1 MKLSQKCICRNGIN
15 FSECKKTCKNLH
27 LVVSED
33 HLEHSWISQLHFWRC
48 GIVGMIATMLLN
60 TSYNNEIILLFQ
72 TRFYSI
78 VCLEMV
84 TWSCFISLHHSCSG
98 CAAGAPTRL
107 TVGADPCNLN
117 YSRTDFCPFPFQYSS
132 KNLIQKDCSVEQTCR
147 TPPSPLEISHIP
159 RDSILRLN

>member
-1 MKLSQKCICRNGIN
+1 MPFFFSPCMKLSQKCICRNGIN
-15 FSECKKTCKNLH
+15 FSEGKKTCKNLH

-33 HLEHSWISQLHFWRC
+33 HLEHRWISQLHFWRC

-98 CAAGAPTRL
+98 CAAGVPTRDSYTGSRSL
-107 TVGADPCNLN
+107 QIKLQQNWFLPISLPIFQQKSNSKGLLRGANL
-117 YSRTDFCPFPFQYSS
+117 
-132 KNLIQKDCSVEQTCR
+132 
-147 TPPSPLEISHIP
+147 
-159 RDSILRLN
+159 